1 MAANRATCN
10 RWYQMLNGGNEVVTI
25 ETKPLQLRLRNVPS
39 VGLLGASSG
48 LQGRRDRDM
57 QPVIRIRRACCAIP
71 TAWTQRIPHDSEP
84 RSRLFR
90 MQGSVP

>member
-1 MAANRATCN
+1 
-10 RWYQMLNGGNEVVTI
+10 MLNDGNELVTI
-25 ETKPLQLRLRNVPS
+25 ETKLLQLRLRDVPPA
-39 VGLLGASSG
+39 GLLCASSG
-48 LQGRRDRDM
+48 LQGRHDRDV

-84 RSRLFR
+84 RSCPFS